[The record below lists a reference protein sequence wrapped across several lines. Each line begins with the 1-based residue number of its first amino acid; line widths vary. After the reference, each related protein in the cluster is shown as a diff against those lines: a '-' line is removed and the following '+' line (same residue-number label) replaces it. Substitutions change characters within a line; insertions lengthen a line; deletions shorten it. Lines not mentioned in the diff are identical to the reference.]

1 MMPRK
6 NSALMRRMTV
16 MEAMAD
22 PSPHLFVMNRVEEDP
37 KLVAGN
43 INLNVKS
50 DDGGMTVIV
59 IPATFIPV
67 DMSLFISKENLL
79 KNQAFRRLDAAD
91 KISIIHPEDAQNA
104 IASNPRA
111 QKEVKRILNINHAH
125 GGRTTEGGPEMIEM
139 RATSAGAG
147 DTDLT
152 PLQNVNPFAIGIVQR
167 AQTED
172 VADLMADIESRAHS
186 LEISDLEYIASHVE
200 DASLKTFIVDLVS
213 GN

>member
-1 MMPRK
+1 MQVRRNASM
-6 NSALMRRMTV
+6 MRRMTV
-16 MEAMAD
+16 MEALAD
-22 PSPHLFVMNRVEEDP
+22 KSPHLFIMNRVEEDP

-67 DMSLFISKENLL
+67 DMSLFISKANLL
-79 KNQAFRRLDAAD
+79 NNQAFRRLDASD
-91 KISIIHPEDAQNA
+91 KISIIHPDDAQNA

-111 QKEVKRILNINHAH
+111 QKEVKRILNINSAH
-125 GGRTTEGGPEMIEM
+125 GGRTTDGPEMIEM
-139 RATSAGAG
+139 KAREGAAG
-147 DTDLT
+147 DTNLA

-167 AQTED
+167 SSTED

-200 DASLKTFIVDLVS
+200 DASLKQFVVDLVS

>member
-1 MMPRK
+1 MQPRK
-6 NSALMRRMTV
+6 NAALMRRMTV

-22 PSPHLFVMNRVEEDP
+22 PSPHLFIMNRVQEDP

-59 IPATFIPV
+59 IPSTFIPV

-111 QKEVKRILNINHAH
+111 QKEVKRILNINSAH
-125 GGRTTEGGPEMIEM
+125 GGRTNNDGPEMIEM
-139 RATSAGAG
+139 KAREGASG

-152 PLQNVNPFAIGIVQR
+152 PLQNVNPFAIGIVKR

-172 VADLMADIESRAHS
+172 VADLMADIESRAHT